1 MFSGMGIKN
10 SFIRQLIHE
19 LASDGK
25 TAIQEAYKTKD
36 YQNRTYNLHDSY
48 GSAVY
53 YNGVLQVD
61 TIYYLSPNST
71 TAKKW
76 YGTLMKGHDELIDFL
91 QEYQGSAKGLELVIV
106 AAMPYASILEDALGR
121 VKRKYKV
128 ISGARLAM
136 EALENKY
143 KGSKVSRLK
152 TSRVV

>member
-1 MFSGMGIKN
+1 MGIKN
-10 SFIRQLIHE
+10 SLIRQLIHE

-25 TAIQEAYKTKD
+25 NAIQEAYKTKD

-91 QEYQGSAKGLELVIV
+91 QEYQGQKNGIELIIV
-106 AAMPYASILEDALGR
+106 AAMPYASILEEGSGGL
-121 VKRKYKV
+121 KRKYKV
-128 ISGARLAM
+128 ISGAYSEMQSLQK
-136 EALENKY
+136 KY
-143 KGSKVSRLK
+143 KGSTIKRTS